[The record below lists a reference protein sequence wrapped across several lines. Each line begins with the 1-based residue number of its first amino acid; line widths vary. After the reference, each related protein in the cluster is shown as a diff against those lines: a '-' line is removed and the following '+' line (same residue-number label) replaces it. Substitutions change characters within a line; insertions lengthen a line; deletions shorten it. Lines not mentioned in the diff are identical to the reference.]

1 MNRTFEYRLY
11 PRHRERR
18 ALETVLEQSR
28 EVYNAALTECKN
40 AYESTGQHLSAIGQ
54 WPYFREWR
62 KQPGILLNASSLQQ
76 ILRRLDK
83 AYSAFFRRL
92 KAGETPGH
100 PRHKGDNRFD
110 SVEYTYSDGVK
121 LSFNE
126 REDRFV
132 VYVQNVGDIKVK
144 CHRFLPS
151 GAEIKQ
157 VVIKRKASGWYVCL
171 MLEMP
176 DPLLV
181 EANGLPSVG
190 GDMGLLRL
198 LTLSD
203 GTLVDNPRWLREA
216 LADLRVAQRRLS
228 RRVKGSQGRQ
238 AARLRVAKLHEH
250 VANIRR
256 DFWHKV
262 TCWLVHTYGL
272 IALEHLNLSFMTR
285 NLHVSLSAYDAGL
298 GAFQT
303 LLCYKAVE
311 AGSHVTLVNP
321 AYTSQVCS
329 ACGALVKKD
338 LSVRVHSCSHCHLEL
353 DRDLNAAINIL
364 NLALNAAWIGPS
376 AANVAARQGMRR
388 LRSSPSYR
396 GE

>member
-11 PRHRERR
+11 PRHRERH
-18 ALETVLEQSR
+18 ALETVLAQSR

-100 PRHKGDNRFD
+100 PRHKGYHRFD
-110 SVEYTYSDGVK
+110 SVEYTYRDGVK

-203 GTLVDNPRWLREA
+203 GTLVDHPRWLREA

-262 TCWLVHTYGL
+262 TCGLVHTYGL
-272 IALEHLNLSFMTR
+272 IALEHLDLSFMTR

-303 LLCYKAVE
+303 LLLQSGRC
-311 AGSHVTLVNP
+311 
-321 AYTSQVCS
+321 
-329 ACGALVKKD
+329 
-338 LSVRVHSCSHCHLEL
+338 
-353 DRDLNAAINIL
+353 
-364 NLALNAAWIGPS
+364 W
-376 AANVAARQGMRR
+376 
-388 LRSSPSYR
+388 
-396 GE
+396 